1 VGATEELRARNRQR
15 SALAVVSQNAINAED
30 LTALLNEAA
39 AVAAETLAAEHSAIL
54 QILPDGDEL
63 VLRAGVGWN
72 AGPAG
77 PHRVP
82 ATVGSAYGFVLHA
95 DAPIVVSDMRQET
108 RFDSPPAWLEH
119 GVIAT
124 MHVIIRGRRRP
135 WGILGVHSTR
145 PRVFSEDDVDFLQ
158 SVANVLALT
167 LERDEVKL
175 AQPRENET
183 LQAIFDLRARVLENH

>member
-1 VGATEELRARNRQR
+1 VNTYSFWAASADTIGMFTEEARLSFIRDQGRPATPVGATEELRARNRQR

-39 AVAAETLAAEHSAIL
+39 AVAADTLAAEHSAIL

-95 DAPIVVSDMRQET
+95 DAPIVVTPYRP
-108 RFDSPPAWLEH
+108 SPVSSNASTPKKPA
-119 GVIAT
+119 
-124 MHVIIRGRRRP
+124 
-135 WGILGVHSTR
+135 
-145 PRVFSEDDVDFLQ
+145 
-158 SVANVLALT
+158 SVAKRLYEAVLGLAAALPPVKRQRAAGSLRGEANV
-167 LERDEVKL
+167 
-175 AQPRENET
+175 
-183 LQAIFDLRARVLENH
+183 F